1 MNSIFIIAHAPLAHA
16 LRASVLHVFPDAHA
30 DIVAL
35 DVQPNV
41 PPEETQASAKIM
53 MAHLAGLP
61 SINGILVLTDVF
73 GATPCNVALKLVDGF
88 NSRLIAGAN
97 LPMLLRAVTYRHE
110 SLDILV
116 SRAVAGGIQ
125 GVMAVAITAPQNQT
139 LTPHDKNNHDHQ
151 Q

>member
-1 MNSIFIIAHAPLAHA
+1 MNSIFIIAHAPLANA

-30 DIVAL
+30 HIVAL

-53 MAHLAGLP
+53 MTQLSLVP
-61 SINGILVLTDVF
+61 GIKKTLVLTDIF
-73 GATPCNVALKLVDGF
+73 GATPCNVALKLVDGIH
-88 NSRLIAGAN
+88 SKLIAGVN
-97 LPMLLRAVTYRHE
+97 LPMLLRAMTYRHE
-110 SLDILV
+110 ALDILV

-139 LTPHDKNNHDHQ
+139 LKPYDKNNHDHQ

>member
-1 MNSIFIIAHAPLAHA
+1 MNSIFIIAHAPLANA

-30 DIVAL
+30 HIVAL

-41 PPEETQASAKIM
+41 PPEETQASASIM
-53 MAHLAGLP
+53 MTQLSHVP
-61 SINGILVLTDVF
+61 GIKKTLVLTDIF
-73 GATPCNVALKLVDGF
+73 GATPCNVALKLVDGIH
-88 NSRLIAGAN
+88 SKLIAGVN
-97 LPMLLRAVTYRHE
+97 LPMLLRAMTYRHE
-110 SLDILV
+110 ALDILV

-139 LTPHDKNNHDHQ
+139 LKPYDKNNHDHQ

>member
-1 MNSIFIIAHAPLAHA
+1 MNSIFIIAHAPLANA
-16 LRASVLHVFPDAHA
+16 LRASVLHVFPDAHEH
-30 DIVAL
+30 IVAL

-53 MAHLAGLP
+53 MRQLSHVP
-61 SINGILVLTDVF
+61 GIKKTLVLTDIF
-73 GATPCNVALKLVDGF
+73 GASPCNVASKLVDGV
-88 NSRLIAGAN
+88 NAKLIAGVN
-97 LPMLLRAVTYRHE
+97 LPMLLRAMTYRSE

-139 LTPHDKNNHDHQ
+139 LKPYDKNNHDHQ

>member
-30 DIVAL
+30 HIVAL

-53 MAHLAGLP
+53 MAQLADQP
-61 SINGILVLTDVF
+61 HIKSTLVLTDVF
-73 GATPCNVALKLVDGF
+73 GATPCNVALKLVDGLH
-88 NSRLIAGAN
+88 SKLIAGVN
-97 LPMLLRAVTYRHE
+97 LPMLLRAMTYRHE

-139 LTPHDKNNHDHQ
+139 LKPYDKNDHDHQ

>member
-1 MNSIFIIAHAPLAHA
+1 M
-16 LRASVLHVFPDAHA
+16 LHVFPDAHA
-30 DIVAL
+30 HIVAL

-53 MAHLAGLP
+53 MAQLAGLP
-61 SINGILVLTDVF
+61 NINGTLVLTDVF
-73 GATPCNVALKLVDGF
+73 GATPCNVALKLVDGL
-88 NSRLIAGAN
+88 NSKLIAGVN
-97 LPMLLRAVTYRHE
+97 LPMLLRAMTYRHE

-139 LTPHDKNNHDHQ
+139 LKPHDKNNHDHQ